1 MKKFTF
7 LKILIYIITILASA
21 CTDEPEKEKL
31 VTVDRVVVY
40 KSKRELQLIHAG
52 EVIRTYSI
60 ALGDNPVGHKVQE
73 GDERTPEGSYKL
85 DWRNSNSAY
94 HKSIHVSYPNKQDK
108 EIAKKLGV
116 SAGGDIMIHALP
128 KKMSWVGKLHTT
140 VDWTNGCIA
149 VDNDE
154 MDEIW
159 AMVKNGTKI
168 EIYK

>member
-21 CTDEPEKEKL
+21 CTAEPENEKL
-31 VTVDRVVVY
+31 VTVDKVVVY

-60 ALGDNPVGHKVQE
+60 ALGDNSVGHKVQE

-94 HKSIHVSYPNKQDK
+94 HKSIHISYPNAVDK
-108 EIAKKLGV
+108 ATAKRLGEP
-116 SAGGDIMIHALP
+116 AGGDIMLHGMP
-128 KKMSWVGKLHTT
+128 KSMSWVGKLHTT

-149 VDNDE
+149 VTNDE

-159 AMVKNGTKI
+159 AMVKNGTTI
-168 EIYK
+168 VINE